1 VSKSRRCPALFISAP
16 ASHQGKTTVTAALAR
31 HHRNQGRRVRVFK
44 TGPDFLDP
52 MILSQ
57 ASGNPVYQLDL
68 WMVGESTCKRLLYD
82 AAGEA
87 DLILIEGVM
96 GLFDGEPS
104 SADLAENFGVPI
116 MVVIDASGM
125 AETFNA
131 IAYGLE
137 TFRPTLPFAGVFAN
151 RVASDRHLDMI
162 TGKVPTGSRFL
173 GHLRRDESIELP
185 ERHLGVK
192 QADEIADLEARLSA
206 AAKAIAASTF
216 TYLPE
221 PIDFHPEPANSCP
234 KLLTG
239 LNIAVAKDNAFSFI
253 YDDNLQLLKD
263 MGAKID
269 FFSPL
274 TDSTVPRA
282 DAIYLPGGYPELHL
296 DALRSNFGM
305 KQAIHAHVSTGK
317 PLYAECGGMLYLLDS
332 LTDSIG
338 KSAPMAGVIRGH
350 AVMQKKLSALGYQS
364 ITLPQG
370 KLHGHTFH
378 YSRLLQHGPITDYA
392 ERKYDNAWGEPI
404 FRTDSVFASYVHL
417 YFRSNPTAA
426 ASLFLT
432 GANSAT
438 NTF

>member
-1 VSKSRRCPALFISAP
+1 MNQLRQCPALFISAP

-31 HHRNQGRRVRVFK
+31 YHRNQGRKVRVFK

-68 WMVGESTCKRLLYD
+68 WMIGESICKQLLYD

-96 GLFDGEPS
+96 GLFDGDPS
-104 SADLAENFGVPI
+104 SADLAEKFGVPI
-116 MVVIDASGM
+116 MTVIDASGM

-131 IAYGLE
+131 IAHGLA

-151 RVASDRHLDMI
+151 RVASKRHIDMI
-162 TGKVPTGSRFL
+162 TRKVPTHIRYLGS
-173 GHLRRDESIELP
+173 LRSDDSLELP
-185 ERHLGVK
+185 ERHLGVM
-192 QADEIADLEARLSA
+192 QADEIADLEDRLSQ
-206 AAKAIAASTF
+206 AAKAIDTSRLAC
-216 TYLPE
+216 LPE
-221 PIDFHPEPANSCP
+221 PINIYPEPRNGCP
-234 KLLTG
+234 KLLKA

-263 MGAKID
+263 MGANVK

-274 TDSTVPRA
+274 ADSSVPQA

-296 DALRSNFGM
+296 DALHANTDM
-305 KQAIHAHVSTGK
+305 KNAIHAHVSAGK
-317 PLYAECGGMLYLLDS
+317 TLYAECGGMLYLLDS
-332 LTDSIG
+332 LTDSTG
-338 KSAPMAGVIRGH
+338 NSAPMAGVIRGH

-364 ITLPQG
+364 INLPQG

-378 YSRLLQHGPITDYA
+378 YSRLSEHTPTTAYA
-392 ERKYDNAWGEPI
+392 ERKHDNSRGEPI
-404 FRTDSVFASYVHL
+404 FRTNGVFASYVHL
-417 YFRSNPTAA
+417 YFRSNPAA
-426 ASLFLT
+426 AAYLFL
-432 GANSAT
+432 GT
-438 NTF
+438 NR